1 MENNA
6 KEIFD
11 GLIQTTV
18 SEALLADAIELYAE
32 QEILDESDRE
42 EFVEK
47 YSDELFQPIIRKA
60 VLDVVVAVVA
70 AHKIHE
76 DAAFS
81 VVVNMLDVEEQ
92 DDVVRQMKRVM
103 LRKMADDA
111 AGDMGEAQ
119 EKRFR
124 ARMDLVEKNLG

>member
-32 QEILDESDRE
+32 QEISNVGARDE
-42 EFVEK
+42 FIEK
-47 YSDELFQPIIRKA
+47 YSDELYQPIIRKA

-70 AHKIHE
+70 AHKILD
-76 DAAFS
+76 DASFE

-92 DDVVRQMKRVM
+92 DDIVREMKRVM

-111 AGDMGEAQ
+111 AGDMSDMQ

-124 ARMDLVEKNLG
+124 DRMNLVEKNLG